1 MENKGHKM
9 RTKRKIS
16 LTIDEDIYIAI
27 EKASNNYQIA
37 KSQLAQE
44 AFRLWLKKE
53 TEALMAKGYEE
64 MCEEDQAIAELT
76 FEAQRAVLK

>member
-1 MENKGHKM
+1 M

-16 LTIDEDIYIAI
+16 LTIDEEIYSAI
-27 EKASNNYQIA
+27 ESVSKKYRVS

-44 AFRLWLKKE
+44 AFMMWLKKE

-64 MCEEDQAIAELT
+64 MCEEDKTIAELT
-76 FEAQRAVLK
+76 FEAQREVL

>member
-1 MENKGHKM
+1 M

-16 LTIDEDIYIAI
+16 LTIDEDIYSAI
-27 EKASNNYQIA
+27 DSLSKNHKIA

-44 AFRLWLKKE
+44 AFRLWIKKE

-64 MCEEDQAIAELT
+64 MYKEDKAIAELT
-76 FEAQRAVLK
+76 FEAQREVLK